1 MGSLSDMASLYE
13 METKVLELDNRV
25 SNIESA
31 LRNIVNQRFKILKAS
46 NKHIKILIN
55 KMEGSMTEKV
65 IIIFFMIEGILW
77 IAWMG

>member
-25 SNIESA
+25 SNIEST
-31 LRNIVNQRFKILKAS
+31 LRNIVDQRFKILKAS

-55 KMEGSMTEKV
+55 MMEGSMGYKV
-65 IIIFFMIEGILW
+65 IIKFFYD
-77 IAWMG
+77 

>member
-65 IIIFFMIEGILW
+65 IINFFYD
-77 IAWMG
+77 

>member
-25 SNIESA
+25 SNIEST
-31 LRNIVNQRFKILKAS
+31 LRNIVDQRFKILKAS

-55 KMEGSMTEKV
+55 TMEDSMGDKV
-65 IIIFFMIEGILW
+65 IIKKN
-77 IAWMG
+77 